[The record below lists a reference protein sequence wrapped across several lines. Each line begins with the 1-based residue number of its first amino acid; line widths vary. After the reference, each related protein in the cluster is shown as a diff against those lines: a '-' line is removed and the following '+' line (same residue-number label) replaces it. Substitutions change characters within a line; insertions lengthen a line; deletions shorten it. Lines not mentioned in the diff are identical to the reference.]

1 MTLGRRCAHGRA
13 HNPGV
18 HSPALIVGD
27 AILGLVPL
35 VDSLEDKP
43 RGRGIDGIYENA
55 YPPPAYIVTETKYRT
70 GAGANTRYIDGDGT
84 ETTELLSTTK
94 GSKAGHPAAKQMS
107 DDWIKPRLI
116 DELGARKAIQIEKGK
131 YDRWLMIVDESG
143 KVVSINRLDEAANAF
158 GKVLL

>member
-1 MTLGRRCAHGRA
+1 VTLGRRCAHGRA

-143 KVVSINRLDEAANAF
+143 KVVSITKLDKSANAI
-158 GKVLL
+158 GKMPL

>member
-1 MTLGRRCAHGRA
+1 MWGG
-13 HNPGV
+13 
-18 HSPALIVGD
+18 

-55 YPPPAYIVTETKYRT
+55 NPPPAYIVTETKYRT

-84 ETTELLSTTK
+84 ETTELLCTTK
-94 GSKAGHPAAKQMS
+94 GSKGYRPAKQMS
-107 DDWIKPRLI
+107 DEWIKPRLR
-116 DELGARKAIQIEKGK
+116 EEVGGEMEEAILDGK

-143 KVVSINRLDEAANAF
+143 KVISITRLDSGANAI
-158 GKVLL
+158 GKVPL

>member
-18 HSPALIVGD
+18 HSPALIVGG

-84 ETTELLSTTK
+84 ETTELLCTTK
-94 GSKAGHPAAKQMS
+94 GSKGYRPAKQMS
-107 DDWIKPRLI
+107 DEWIKPRLR
-116 DELGARKAIQIEKGK
+116 EEVGGEMEEAILDGK

-143 KVVSINRLDEAANAF
+143 KVISITRLDSGANAI
-158 GKVLL
+158 GKVPL

>member
-18 HSPALIVGD
+18 HSPALIVGG

-55 YPPPAYIVTETKYRT
+55 NPPPAYIVTETKYRT

-94 GSKAGHPAAKQMS
+94 GSKGYA
-107 DDWIKPRLI
+107 
-116 DELGARKAIQIEKGK
+116 
-131 YDRWLMIVDESG
+131 
-143 KVVSINRLDEAANAF
+143 
-158 GKVLL
+158 